1 MKQDWLIYD
10 KILLYIPFYFLFG
23 WLKKEH
29 LGDLRVDGRII
40 LKYILRKQNERSW
53 IGFIWLRLGEIGR
66 LLWKRQWT
74 FLYHKICEI
83 SWPVEK
89 LLASKEGIWCVKLV
103 KLHLLLNLAYHIMT
117 RALLVYVYL
126 SLYLFILILWWM
138 YLSPLC
144 IEYWWNNTDKEK
156 LLAVSVCPPQ
166 IPQGLTW

>member
-1 MKQDWLIYD
+1 
-10 KILLYIPFYFLFG
+10 
-23 WLKKEH
+23 
-29 LGDLRVDGRII
+29 
-40 LKYILRKQNERSW
+40 
-53 IGFIWLRLGEIGR
+53 
-66 LLWKRQWT
+66 
-74 FLYHKICEI
+74 
-83 SWPVEK
+83 
-89 LLASKEGIWCVKLV
+89 VKLV